1 MKPKINQSK
10 LKLAIVSTMLLGT
23 AGFSTAGYASQTT
36 MQVTTSVAM
45 ACTVGAAALTFAPYD
60 PTSSSDQESSAEI
73 TSNCTYGGSAKITIN
88 EGGAKA
94 GDSSAAIPKR
104 QMANTLNGNSSRL
117 GYFLYQ
123 DSNRSVVL
131 GNTVDTG
138 KGFTAVQ
145 GDTITTVFAAIPKG
159 QAATYGSY
167 LDNVLVTLTY

>member
-1 MKPKINQSK
+1 MKTKLNQSK
-10 LKLAIVSTMLLGT
+10 LKLAIVSAMLVGS

-36 MQVTTSVAM
+36 MVVTTSVAM
-45 ACTVGAAALTFAPYD
+45 ACTVGAAALTFAAYD

-88 EGGAKA
+88 EGGAKT
-94 GDSSAAIPKR
+94 GDSSAAIPIR
-104 QMANTLNGNSSRL
+104 QMANTLNGNTSRL

-145 GDTITTVFAAIPKG
+145 GDTFTTVFAAIPHS

-167 LDNVLVTLTY
+167 TDTVLVTLTY

>member
-36 MQVTTSVAM
+36 MVVTTSVAM
-45 ACTVGAAALTFAPYD
+45 ACTVGAAALTFAAYD

-88 EGGAKA
+88 EGGAQAA
-94 GDSSAAIPKR
+94 GSTDAAPKR
-104 QMANTLNGNSSRL
+104 QMANTIVGDNSRL

-167 LDNVLVTLTY
+167 TDTVLVTLTY